1 MPDCK
6 TCGGECWVWIPI
18 EIRMTEV
25 QRGYVNQYGE
35 TEYDTVV
42 IKTVNGGLDAC
53 PECANKMESLFVE
66 ETKDE
71 EAA

>member
-1 MPDCK
+1 
-6 TCGGECWVWIPI
+6 
-18 EIRMTEV
+18 MTEV

-66 ETKDE
+66 KTTDE
-71 EAA
+71 KAA

>member
-6 TCGGECWVWIPI
+6 TCGGERVVRTAI
-18 EIRMTEV
+18 EIRMSEV
-25 QRGYVNQYGE
+25 QRRYVNQYGE

-53 PECANKMESLFVE
+53 SECTNKMESLFVE
-66 ETKDE
+66 KTKDE
-71 EAA
+71 KAA